1 MKSHKCQWGKPNIN
15 IINISLTIPS
25 SFFFVGGEGR
35 DDAKWPPEV
44 VDTWAPDI
52 DPTDVGDRKTT
63 LGMSG
68 FQGH

>member
-1 MKSHKCQWGKPNIN
+1 MKHPQFV
-15 IINISLTIPS
+15 
-25 SFFFVGGEGR
+25 FFWGEGR

-44 VDTWAPDI
+44 VDTWAPDN
-52 DPTDVGDRKTT
+52 PTDVGDRKTT